1 MSLEKLSDGGGESL
15 DALVSILDE
24 IRQARSRSRAE
35 LVARTGLSRG
45 VVAQRVAEL
54 IELGL
59 VVDDE
64 IGPSTGGRPPRQM
77 TFRADAGHVLV
88 ADLGAT
94 SIDVAVTDLDG
105 RPWTIDS
112 KSVLAAGPGVHG
124 ELLKVITELGAPGD
138 YLEGPVR

>member
-1 MSLEKLSDGGGESL
+1 MSVDKQSDVGGESL

-24 IRQARSRSRAE
+24 IRLARSRSRAE

-59 VVDDE
+59 IIDDE

-77 TFRADAGHVLV
+77 TLR
-88 ADLGAT
+88 
-94 SIDVAVTDLDG
+94 
-105 RPWTIDS
+105 
-112 KSVLAAGPGVHG
+112 
-124 ELLKVITELGAPGD
+124 
-138 YLEGPVR
+138 

>member
-1 MSLEKLSDGGGESL
+1 MSDFGGESL

-35 LVARTGLSRG
+35 LVTRTGLSRG

-64 IGPSTGGRPPRQM
+64 LGPSTGGRPPRQM
-77 TFRADAGHVLV
+77 SFRADAGHVLV

-105 RPWTIDS
+105 RI
-112 KSVLAAGPGVHG
+112 
-124 ELLKVITELGAPGD
+124 LGHRDEPADIAPAPR
-138 YLEGPVR
+138 LSPTSRRAVRGADHRDA